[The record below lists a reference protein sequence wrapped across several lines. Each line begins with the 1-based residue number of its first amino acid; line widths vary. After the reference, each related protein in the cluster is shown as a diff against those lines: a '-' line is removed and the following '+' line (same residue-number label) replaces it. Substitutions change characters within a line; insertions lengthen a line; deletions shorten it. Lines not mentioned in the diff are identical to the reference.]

1 MSKKD
6 WTNKL
11 QEQLA
16 DYQVSAKDDL
26 WASISQSLAQQD
38 IPTAARVGDST
49 AKKTS
54 SSNSKMVA
62 KSVMLR
68 RWSAAAAVAFALVGG
83 TAVYWHQS
91 TQLQDAPLAQIS
103 SEPKSPIK
111 DMSAALQTAAGRSEE
126 DVDPAGSGSSLKGS
140 GSSSGRRCDVSDKK
154 KQVVSIKDEAPVLLA
169 MASVGPN
176 DQTKQNLPQE
186 ETASISSVQM
196 TSADPSSSQK
206 VHQEVASRNAR
217 LAQDDALFGVDYL
230 GCASHASETAR
241 GDWNVNLFAE
251 NMIADHG
258 TGMSSSSGYRVL
270 HAAPEGFYANQDNFF
285 MTAMLQSR
293 SSFYAE
299 AKHHAPLAVGAL
311 VGVNV
316 APRWSL
322 STGIVYT
329 RVASDFKTFGMDDFH
344 IHQVLHYVGVPLGVN
359 YELWRSGAF
368 HAYAMA
374 GAQADFNVKNDTED
388 SGEKVEDAKRD
399 RVQFSGKASLGAQL
413 DVTPALGLYVE
424 PGAKYYFN
432 NGSNIENTF
441 KDKKWNFNF
450 QFGLRVNL

>member
-16 DYQVSAKDDL
+16 DYQVPAKDDL

-38 IPTAARVGDST
+38 ISTVARVSDST
-49 AKKTS
+49 VKKTS

-62 KSVMLR
+62 KSIMLR

-91 TQLQDAPLAQIS
+91 AQLHDAPLAQIS
-103 SEPKSPIK
+103 SEPKSPVK
-111 DMSAALQTAAGRSEE
+111 NMSAALQTATGRSEE
-126 DVDPAGSGSSLKGS
+126 DVVSAGSGSSLDES
-140 GSSSGRRCDVSDKK
+140 GCVSDKRNH
-154 KQVVSIKDEAPVLLA
+154 I
-169 MASVGPN
+169 ASVKNG
-176 DQTKQNLPQE
+176 TSALM
-186 ETASISSVQM
+186 AM
-196 TSADPSSSQK
+196 TSLETKKALEQGQHHEEAVQPEIASTSSTGRMPASTSSSQNVQK
-206 VHQEVASRNAR
+206 IGASRNDH
-217 LAQDDALFGVDYL
+217 LAQDDALLGVEYL
-230 GCASHASETAR
+230 GHASHASETG

-258 TGMSSSSGYRVL
+258 TGMSSSGYRVL

-299 AKHHAPLAVGAL
+299 AKHHAPLSVGAL
-311 VGVNV
+311 VGVSV

-359 YELWRSGAF
+359 YEFWRSGVF

-388 SGEKVEDAKRD
+388 SGVKVEDAKRD
-399 RVQFSGKASLGAQL
+399 RVQFSGKASLGVQL
-413 DVTPALGLYVE
+413 DVTPALGIYVE